1 MKRIGKKVAL
11 LLAVAAMMGG
21 YTYAEQTVEELQ
33 KNAWEKIVNNKAG
46 ELTAGERESILKTVA
61 KFGLIDSI
69 DRYVKLNS
77 TYGQVIGGDNH
88 AVDSNSIQG
97 RAVYGGNH
105 QYVSDAAATIGNDGN
120 NFGSNAVAIGYQP
133 TAFGENAIAMGT
145 NSVAF
150 PLRATQIG
158 SSNAIGA
165 AAWAGNLGNAYGAFA
180 KAMGTGSIAIGVQS
194 SAGVPD
200 IKRYLLG
207 GGKNQYEYQ
216 PYFSQLQEKYPDVF
230 GAVNP
235 AEDSSARSERIG
247 KLIFEHYKAY
257 FSSIKISSFDVL
269 KERVTEWESVL
280 QQLGWHMVLSK
291 DGSDYTTALGFRSE
305 ATAAGGVALGAFS
318 EADRGTATVKA
329 PFSEVEL
336 TAKNTLGAV
345 SVGNKTF
352 LRQLINVA
360 DGTEATDAV
369 NLRQLKALNK
379 KVDGKKDIHFF
390 SSNGFDS
397 DINYDNQGARA
408 GFTTAIG
415 PDAMATEENSQAFG
429 YRARAIG
436 HSSIVFGVES
446 TASGARDIAIGYGTH
461 AVGSDNTNTSWNDT
475 IAIGWNALSRG
486 GSFASGTGAV
496 AGGSSSV
503 ALGAGAYV
511 GTKWLDDET
520 QKAQNVNKWVLTRY
534 ILDDGLKKEL
544 EEKFPEK
551 FAEWKRR
558 ASNMPAAIGSEYL
571 EQNSVRWRWNNFRR

>member
-1 MKRIGKKVAL
+1 MEGDKSMKRIGKKVAL
-11 LLAVAAMMGG
+11 LLAVVAMMGG
-21 YTYAEQTVEELQ
+21 YTYAEQTVDELQ

-77 TYGQVIGGDNH
+77 TYEQVIGDNNH

-235 AEDSSARSERIG
+235 AEDSSARSERLG
-247 KLIFEHYKAY
+247 KMIFEH
-257 FSSIKISSFDVL
+257 
-269 KERVTEWESVL
+269 
-280 QQLGWHMVLSK
+280 
-291 DGSDYTTALGFRSE
+291 
-305 ATAAGGVALGAFS
+305 
-318 EADRGTATVKA
+318 
-329 PFSEVEL
+329 
-336 TAKNTLGAV
+336 
-345 SVGNKTF
+345 
-352 LRQLINVA
+352 
-360 DGTEATDAV
+360 
-369 NLRQLKALNK
+369 
-379 KVDGKKDIHFF
+379 
-390 SSNGFDS
+390 
-397 DINYDNQGARA
+397 
-408 GFTTAIG
+408 
-415 PDAMATEENSQAFG
+415 
-429 YRARAIG
+429 
-436 HSSIVFGVES
+436 
-446 TASGARDIAIGYGTH
+446 
-461 AVGSDNTNTSWNDT
+461 
-475 IAIGWNALSRG
+475 
-486 GSFASGTGAV
+486 
-496 AGGSSSV
+496 
-503 ALGAGAYV
+503 
-511 GTKWLDDET
+511 
-520 QKAQNVNKWVLTRY
+520 
-534 ILDDGLKKEL
+534 
-544 EEKFPEK
+544 
-551 FAEWKRR
+551 
-558 ASNMPAAIGSEYL
+558 
-571 EQNSVRWRWNNFRR
+571 